1 MKRKETLE
9 LENSLVNQ
17 TREKRIYGCEEVT
30 IGFYHQ
36 GLGNEVV
43 DFMTMDS
50 KGIIKCYEIKVTM
63 QDLKSA
69 AKKSWY
75 GNYNYLVVS
84 NDLYQ
89 KVKNWDDYISKEIGI
104 LVGNNLESVR
114 KCKMMDV
121 SADCSIMLKESL
133 LRSLYWKMEKYKDAG
148 DLEKQKKLQQE
159 IRKNKKEKDRYQERA
174 LEAERVINNYEKYRS
189 YNTGKDIDLK
199 QEAAKERRL
208 FLKNIKG

>member
-17 TREKRIYGCEEVT
+17 TRKKRIYGCEEVT

-50 KGIIKCYEIKVTM
+50 RGIIKCYEIKVTM

-89 KVKNWDDYISKEIGI
+89 KVKNWDNYISTEIGI

-121 SADCSIMLKESL
+121 SSDCSLMLKESL

-189 YNTGKDIDLK
+189 YNTGKDIELK

-208 FLKNIKG
+208 FLKKIK

>member
-50 KGIIKCYEIKVTM
+50 RSIIKCYEIKVTM

-104 LVGNNLESVR
+104 LVGNNLNSVR
-114 KCKMMDV
+114 KCKRMDV
-121 SADCSIMLKESL
+121 SYDCSLMLKESL

-148 DLEKQKKLQQE
+148 SLEKQKKLQQE
-159 IRKNKKEKDRYQERA
+159 IYRNKKEKEHYQERA
-174 LEAERVINNYEKYRS
+174 LEAERIINRYEKYRS

-199 QEAAKERRL
+199 QEASKERRL
-208 FLKNIKG
+208 FLKNIK